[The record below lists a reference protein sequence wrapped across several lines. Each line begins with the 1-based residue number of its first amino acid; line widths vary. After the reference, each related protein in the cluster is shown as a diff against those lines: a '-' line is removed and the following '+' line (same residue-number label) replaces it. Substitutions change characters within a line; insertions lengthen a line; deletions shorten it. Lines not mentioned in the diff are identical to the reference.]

1 MYALDTNSVI
11 DFFRGAGRVA
21 ERLGATSPESVALP
35 AVVLYELEFGVAK
48 SSAPEHRRAQLA
60 ALVAV
65 TDVLPFGAAEAAVAG
80 RIRADLERAGT
91 PIGPIDTLIGATAL
105 SHGATLVTRN
115 VREFGRIQGLAVE
128 SWF

>member
-1 MYALDTNSVI
+1 
-11 DFFRGAGRVA
+11 
-21 ERLGATSPESVALP
+21 
-35 AVVLYELEFGVAK
+35 VLYELEYGVAK

-91 PIGPIDTLIGATAL
+91 PIGAIDTLIGATAL